1 MAWDLARARSSRV
14 RALVLQHIAVEHPGV
29 FRDFMAADGISWDT
43 IELDEGDTIPAL
55 DDYDILIAMG
65 GPMDVWEEDAH
76 PWLVAEK
83 AAIRAWMAQDKPFL
97 GFCLGHQLLA
107 DALGGTVAPAAA
119 SEVGIMDVDL
129 PAAGR
134 NDPLFAGLSEKLTCM
149 QWHSAAVTELPS
161 GAAVLASS
169 PICPVQ
175 AFRVGRA
182 AYGLQFHIEV
192 TDVTASEW
200 GCVPAY
206 AASLEAVMGAGAL
219 RRLELD
225 MAAALPELNGSA
237 RTLYDNFMEMI
248 RPS

>member
-1 MAWDLARARSSRV
+1 M

-29 FRDFMAADGISWDT
+29 FRDFLDEDGIAWDT

-55 DDYDILIAMG
+55 NGYDILIAMG

-83 AAIRAWMAQDKPFL
+83 AAIRAWVAQDKPFL

-129 PAAGR
+129 SAAGCS
-134 NDPLFAGLSEKLTCM
+134 DPLFAGLPETFTCM
-149 QWHSAAVTELPS
+149 QWHSAAVTELPP
-161 GAAVLASS
+161 GATILASS
-169 PICPVQ
+169 PVCPVQ
-175 AFRVGRA
+175 AFRVGRT

-219 RRLELD
+219 GRLEAE
-225 MAAALPELNGSA
+225 MAAALPALNRSA
-237 RTLYDNFMEMI
+237 RALYDNFMGMV
-248 RPS
+248 RPG